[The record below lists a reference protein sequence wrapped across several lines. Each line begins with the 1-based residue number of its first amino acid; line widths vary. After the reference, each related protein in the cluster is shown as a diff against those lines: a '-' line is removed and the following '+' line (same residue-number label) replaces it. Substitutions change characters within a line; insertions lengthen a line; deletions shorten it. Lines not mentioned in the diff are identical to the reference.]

1 MPLVSSPLVSVI
13 VPAYNSES
21 TVLATIESV
30 LQQTYQNLE
39 LIVIDDGATDG
50 TVAALQNVA
59 DPRLK
64 IFSFAN
70 GGLPT
75 ARNRGIERASGQF
88 LSFIDADDLWT
99 TDKLAKQMRA
109 LEDHP
114 KAGGVYSW
122 TLIMDE
128 KGEKFYPG
136 NCEAFE
142 GDVYPHLL
150 LSNFIGSGSNM
161 LLRREAVESV
171 GNFDVTLDS
180 HEDWDYYLRLS
191 QQWEFAVVPE
201 PQILYRKTA
210 NSLSSRLP
218 VLEKYI
224 LILHERVFSNIS
236 PELAHLEAYSMAR
249 KYEFLTQIALTNVSG
264 WSNCTYALRTLSR
277 AIAHYPKILFTRR
290 TSILIGKL
298 VISLA
303 LTPRFANRA
312 LVFLLA
318 LRSKRYMSKRYINK
332 PASHI
337 SKPKTGQN
345 IQVATP

>member
-1 MPLVSSPLVSVI
+1 MPLVSVI
-13 VPAYNSES
+13 IPAYNSEG
-21 TVLATIESV
+21 TVLETVESV
-30 LQQTYQNLE
+30 LQQTLQDLE

-50 TVAALQNVA
+50 TVAALNDVT

-64 IFSFAN
+64 IFSFEN

-99 TDKLAKQMRA
+99 PDKLAKQMRV
-109 LEDHP
+109 LENNP
-114 KAGGVYSW
+114 QVGGVYSW
-122 TLIMDE
+122 TLIMDAA
-128 KGEKFYPG
+128 GENFYPG

-171 GNFDVTLDS
+171 GRFDVTLDS

-191 QQWEFAVVPE
+191 KQWEFAVVPE
-201 PQILYRKTA
+201 PQIFYRKTA

-224 LILHERVFSNIS
+224 FILHERVFSEIS
-236 PELAHLEAYSMAR
+236 PELAHLEAYSIAK
-249 KYEFLTQIALTNVSG
+249 KYEFLTQIALTNVSS
-264 WSNCTYALRTLSR
+264 WSNCTYALRTLSS
-277 AIAHYPKILFTRR
+277 AIAHYPRILFTRR
-290 TSILIGKL
+290 IPILIAKL
-298 VISLA
+298 AISLA
-303 LTPRFANRA
+303 LTPRFANVA
-312 LVFLLA
+312 LVFLLM
-318 LRSKRYMSKRYINK
+318 LRSKQYMSKRSINRQYLNN
-332 PASHI
+332 P
-337 SKPKTGQN
+337 TGQN
-345 IQVATP
+345 IRVATP